1 MADTVY
7 TCTVWLVSLRAPG
20 DDAQARLAPS
30 LSQRK
35 IQRKDKTQGT
45 LGTLAKQQ
53 LHLVKKEP
61 RARRQSALQAEKM
74 VSLAKN
80 LTWLLAETSLGMD
93 VLQRSQC
100 IRYSVGNC
108 T

>member
-1 MADTVY
+1 MDTAY
-7 TCTVWLVSLRAPG
+7 GCTVWLVSLRVPG

-30 LSQRK
+30 LLKRK
-35 IQRKDKTQGT
+35 IQRKGKTQ
-45 LGTLAKQQ
+45 GTLAKQQ

-61 RARRQSALQAEKM
+61 RACRQAALQAEKM

-93 VLQRSQC
+93 VLHRSRC
-100 IRYSVGNC
+100 IQDSVW
-108 T
+108 